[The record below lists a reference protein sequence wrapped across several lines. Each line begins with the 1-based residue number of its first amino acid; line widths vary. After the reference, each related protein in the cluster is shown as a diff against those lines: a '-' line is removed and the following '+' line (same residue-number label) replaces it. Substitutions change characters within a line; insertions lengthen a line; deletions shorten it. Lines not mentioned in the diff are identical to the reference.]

1 MSRRKFKVLASLRF
15 ALILLLNGMPQS
27 RATAKT
33 QYPNMA
39 QLDQYLIADAADGV
53 ASRPSPNTPAAGIA
67 SHG

>member
-15 ALILLLNGMPQS
+15 ALFLLLNGMPQS

-33 QYPNMA
+33 HYPNMA
-39 QLDQYLIADAADGV
+39 QLDQYLVADAADGV
-53 ASRPSPNTPAAGIA
+53 ESRPSPNTPAAGIA